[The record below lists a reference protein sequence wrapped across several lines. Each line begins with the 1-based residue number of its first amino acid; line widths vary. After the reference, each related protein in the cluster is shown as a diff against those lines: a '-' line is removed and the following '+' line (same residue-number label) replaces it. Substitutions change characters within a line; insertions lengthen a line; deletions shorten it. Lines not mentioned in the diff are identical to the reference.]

1 MDMSIKTKTKTTTTK
16 KSRHKNPG
24 NSGKCEKTKFTNY
37 WTTGKG
43 RNQVKGTENIFNKIT
58 EEKFP
63 NLKEMC
69 LSNYKKHKKLKK
81 E

>member
-37 WTTGKG
+37 
-43 RNQVKGTENIFNKIT
+43 
-58 EEKFP
+58 
-63 NLKEMC
+63 
-69 LSNYKKHKKLKK
+69 
-81 E
+81 